1 MILVYSIISALGHV
15 GKAIGVIL
23 LVLQISG
30 TGGIYPIEIMQHF
43 FQILYP
49 YLPMTYAITLIRE
62 AQLGL
67 VMPNYLFALVVLV
80 GIGIATIIVATI
92 IKQKADKVSHYF
104 EERLEESGLF

>member
-1 MILVYSIISALGHV
+1 
-15 GKAIGVIL
+15 
-23 LVLQISG
+23 
-30 TGGIYPIEIMQHF
+30 
-43 FQILYP
+43 
-49 YLPMTYAITLIRE
+49 MTYAITLIRE

-92 IKQKADKVSHYF
+92 IKRKADKVSHYF